1 MVTNNVDMDEANIL
15 ADFFNLQATKHG
27 PEMIRKLNN
36 IGGLKQVSGQ
46 ESRVLGQKQAES
58 AVEQRKQIKIEV
70 EAETVINQEI
80 KLEVGREMTQ
90 PGLSQLP
97 LQLLLPPAQARLG
110 GAVQYLLSQDGKLV
124 PLLPSPGPS
133 LEPSLSSRPRGVSVI
148 QRAPGPGSA
157 ANPNII
163 LERRVEEVSV
173 YSHHSHHSPPG
184 ESRHRMIDT
193 TTAGSQ
199 DTSLTGPTLGGK
211 HSNKSRNQEAAQRFY
226 HIQFYTIIICGMQ
239 AITKYTLSHGETP
252 QSKERFRS
260 FNIRAGKLN

>member
-1 MVTNNVDMDEANIL
+1 MLYRGPVIVIVRLSQYTAAHRPPHTTSQSATTSMVTNNVDMEEANIL

-36 IGGLKQVSGQ
+36 IGGQ
-46 ESRVLGQKQAES
+46 ESRGVAGKQFES

-80 KLEVGREMTQ
+80 KLEVGREKGGRLTH
-90 PGLSQLP
+90 QLPLTHSAP
-97 LQLLLPPAQARLG
+97 LQLLLAPGQADPRLG

-124 PLLPSPGPS
+124 PLVTSVTSSGGAAGGEALLRSS
-133 LEPSLSSRPRGVSVI
+133 LDTTRPRGVSVI

-157 ANPNII
+157 APGPANPNII

-173 YSHHSHHSPPG
+173 YSHHSPAG

-199 DTSLTGPTLGGK
+199 DT
-211 HSNKSRNQEAAQRFY
+211 
-226 HIQFYTIIICGMQ
+226 
-239 AITKYTLSHGETP
+239 TP
-252 QSKERFRS
+252 DLMH
-260 FNIRAGKLN
+260 N

>member
-1 MVTNNVDMDEANIL
+1 MVTNNVDMEEANIL

-36 IGGLKQVSGQ
+36 IGGLKVHGQ
-46 ESRVLGQKQAES
+46 ESLVVAGKQSEVAS
-58 AVEQRKQIKIEV
+58 LEQRKQIKIEV

-80 KLEVGREMTQ
+80 KLEVGRDLKAHTHSH
-90 PGLSQLP
+90 PSRLTHPLTHSAP
-97 LQLLLPPAQARLG
+97 LQLLLSAGQPEPRLG

-124 PLLPSPGPS
+124 PLVTS
-133 LEPSLSSRPRGVSVI
+133 LTSLTSDCLETTRPRGVSVI

-157 ANPNII
+157 APSAPANPNII

-173 YSHHSHHSPPG
+173 YSHSPPG

-199 DTSLTGPTLGGK
+199 DTSQSGVTTVGGK
-211 HSNKSRNQEAAQRFY
+211 YYGQ
-226 HIQFYTIIICGMQ
+226 
-239 AITKYTLSHGETP
+239 L
-252 QSKERFRS
+252 
-260 FNIRAGKLN
+260 

>member
-1 MVTNNVDMDEANIL
+1 MVTNNVDMEEANIL

-36 IGGLKQVSGQ
+36 IGGPKVNGQ
-46 ESRVLGQKQAES
+46 ESRVVGQRQSES

-80 KLEVGREMTQ
+80 KLEKSGVPLPLTLPLTHPALAQR
-90 PGLSQLP
+90 P
-97 LQLLLPPAQARLG
+97 LQLLLPSSQG

-124 PLLPSPGPS
+124 PLLASES
-133 LEPSLSSRPRGVSVI
+133 LLGGQQETSRPRGVSVI
-148 QRAPGPGSA
+148 QRAPGPGSVA

-163 LERRVEEVSV
+163 LERRVSV
-173 YSHHSHHSPPG
+173 YSGSESLHSPAG

-211 HSNKSRNQEAAQRFY
+211 HYSQLCNGNTDFIGIS
-226 HIQFYTIIICGMQ
+226 
-239 AITKYTLSHGETP
+239 
-252 QSKERFRS
+252 SKM
-260 FNIRAGKLN
+260 